1 MTYARETVKGIKMQ
15 TWICSISSVA
25 NSFCPSTPK
34 NSVRSAPVL
43 PSMSR
48 SVKKSHSCSTPKIRC
63 FNCVKNGYGSQKFMI
78 NLISTICLYLKF
90 HYVVSFWLLAK
101 KNSKSWPECMAIA
114 TMTGSCPGVEQS
126 SIQGGKL
133 PSSSRSIKSG
143 AMHLAPAPD
152 IKELSNFLLLE
163 RSSIQVWGQF
173 RVVCKVAAKT
183 SWSFQA
189 CYDPESIKWLGL
201 VRGRQHAHLRLLI

>member
-1 MTYARETVKGIKMQ
+1 MDKKEACKLASATEEGLVQEWPPRIWILMESHVSRYVHWKRYQ
-15 TWICSISSVA
+15 TWICSISSGA
-25 NSFCPSTPK
+25 NSFCPSTPQ
-34 NSVRSAPVL
+34 NSFRSAPVL

-63 FNCVKNGYGSQKFMI
+63 FNCVNNGYGSKKFMI
-78 NLISTICLYLKF
+78 NLISIICLYLKF
-90 HYVVSFWLLAK
+90 HHVVSFWLFSK
-101 KNSKSWPECMAIA
+101 KYSKLWPECMAIA

-163 RSSIQVWGQF
+163 RSSIQVCF
-173 RVVCKVAAKT
+173 
-183 SWSFQA
+183 
-189 CYDPESIKWLGL
+189 
-201 VRGRQHAHLRLLI
+201 HLYAN